1 MKHASLI
8 AALCV
13 LLGGCARKSDLEKAR
28 ADLAEAQKRIEQLE
42 TERVPRAQYDV
53 ARASLRI
60 ADDRIATL
68 EKNLNAAYEI
78 LAADQNFAHAQQQIP
93 VAPSTAASATATP
106 TNLQLVN
113 GGYVVSND
121 TRVYTPDSQLALG
134 EHLQVSSPTGLMVTD
149 TEQRVVGGDLAIKTK
164 GMTME
169 TTDGLLSTQNDGT
182 VKFVGSTLTMKFDE
196 KKEAPNQPSEPA
208 TPGNASAANLP
219 PAPANPDTT
228 LVTSSAP

>member
-1 MKHASLI
+1 MKHAALI
-8 AALCV
+8 VALCV
-13 LLGGCARKSDLEKAR
+13 LLGGCARKSDLDKAR
-28 ADLAEAQKRIEQLE
+28 AELAEAQKRIEQLE

-68 EKNLNAAYEI
+68 EKNLNAAYDI
-78 LAADQNFAHAQQQIP
+78 LAADQNFAHVQQQIP
-93 VAPSTAASATATP
+93 SASAAPATTAAP

-164 GMTME
+164 GLTME

-196 KKEAPNQPSEPA
+196 KPGAPN
-208 TPGNASAANLP
+208 P
-219 PAPANPDTT
+219 PAETAAPDTAGQQPPPAPVPANPDTT
-228 LVTSSAP
+228 FVTSSAP